1 MISNENRLAGI
12 AEQFER
18 MLGKDLTVTQRADM
32 ENLARAIA
40 LPVQDPF
47 WSLIAFF
54 YARSPGNDMLEN
66 ERFRLTIERLDRF
79 EQSVLTQKD
88 QGGSPEVNL
97 EGLKGALPAILKEAL
112 PRQNLSSRDIDP
124 EAIQKLTSALEKSH
138 TEINR
143 HPFKTWLIDRFE
155 GRHAWMGI
163 GSIIIMLGFV
173 GVLSYNFGA
182 RQSVDAENARIEAMR
197 PVARW
202 ALSDTGQRVYRFVQI
217 NASDL
222 KTILGCGWKGAVTR
236 TDGKYT
242 ICYPT
247 GQGEGYYIDHGPGLF
262 QKALDGLS

>member
-66 ERFRLTIERLDRF
+66 ERLRLTIERLDRF
-79 EQSVLTQKD
+79 EQSVLTQKE

-112 PRQNLSSRDIDP
+112 PSQNLSSRDIDP

-163 GSIIIMLGFV
+163 GSIIIII
-173 GVLSYNFGA
+173 
-182 RQSVDAENARIEAMR
+182 R
-197 PVARW
+197 
-202 ALSDTGQRVYRFVQI
+202 
-217 NASDL
+217 
-222 KTILGCGWKGAVTR
+222 
-236 TDGKYT
+236 
-242 ICYPT
+242 
-247 GQGEGYYIDHGPGLF
+247 YIIKF
-262 QKALDGLS
+262 IIK

>member
-1 MISNENRLAGI
+1 
-12 AEQFER
+12 
-18 MLGKDLTVTQRADM
+18 
-32 ENLARAIA
+32 
-40 LPVQDPF
+40 
-47 WSLIAFF
+47 
-54 YARSPGNDMLEN
+54 MLEN
-66 ERFRLTIERLDRF
+66 ERLRLTIERLDLF
-79 EQSVLTQKD
+79 EQSMLSQKE
-88 QGGSPEVNL
+88 QSGKAEVNF
-97 EGLKGALPAILKEAL
+97 EGLREPLQATLHEMLP
-112 PRQNLSSRDIDP
+112 NLSPSSRNLDP
-124 EAIQKLTSALEKSH
+124 ETIKKLTAALEKSH

-163 GSIIIMLGFV
+163 GSIIIMLGFI
-173 GVLSYNFGA
+173 GVLSYNFGE
-182 RQSVDAENARIEAMR
+182 RHSIDAENARIEAMR

-202 ALSDTGQRVYRFVQI
+202 ALSDTGQRIYRFAQI

-247 GQGEGYYIDHGPGLF
+247 AQSEGYYIDHGPGLF